1 MTAGSHPQNNPERHR
16 AGDDADEGKAGCVDT
31 GLLQRQSTEQRVAR
45 ESNHREQSQDEQ
57 PNRWHFYDWR
67 KGGTGQSSASATAR
81 RSSASRGWMTPS
93 AAIVWAQALRTFFLI
108 CGTAWLKRSS
118 AGSR

>member
-1 MTAGSHPQNNPERHR
+1 MTAGPEAHDEPESNRPGKDPDER
-16 AGDDADEGKAGCVDT
+16 EAGGVDAS
-31 GLLQRQSTEQRVAR
+31 LLQRQSAEQRVAR
-45 ESNHREQSQDEQ
+45 ESNHRKQSQDEQ
-57 PNRWHFYDWR
+57 PCGWHFYDWR

-93 AAIVWAQALRTFFLI
+93 AATVWAQALRTFFLI